1 MVDSIV
7 NTLGAGS
14 GIDLTSLVNQLVDS
28 QFSAKTRSISRQN
41 QTLSAQIS
49 GLSSVKSSVTS
60 FASGL
65 KSLATGGLL
74 STTPTSSN
82 TGIVKVTALTGAKLA
97 GLSAS
102 VEVRQLAQA
111 QSVATAAVSSRT
123 AAIGTGTLTLTF
135 GSGSVNGGS
144 FVAGSATPVDIA
156 VVGGASSLDSI
167 AASINAANAGVT
179 ASIITDASGPRLA
192 LKSKTGA
199 DQAFTLTATEDPG
212 APGLAAL
219 NITQS
224 STGALFG
231 TTAQDAIVAV
241 DAIPLSRSSNSIS
254 DLVDGVKLDL
264 VSAAPG
270 TSVSLGTNVPTDQL
284 RSSVNDLV
292 AAFNDLQRLVKA
304 QTDAATGSLFNDSAT
319 RQLQQSLG
327 RFALTELATPTA
339 AGAPRR
345 LSEIGVSTNRDGT
358 LSVNADQLTAAITRF
373 PDAVEALF
381 FNGTG
386 ATGGGVAAAFQ
397 AIADQ
402 ATDKTIGLG
411 ASEARYA
418 KRQTTLDIALEKA
431 NADKEVVRTRLTRQ
445 FAGAD
450 ARVSAYKS
458 TQSFLTQQFA
468 PKTSN

>member
-28 QFSAKTRSISRQN
+28 QFSAKTRSINREN

-49 GLSSVKSSVTS
+49 GLSIVKSSVTD
-60 FASGL
+60 FAAGL
-65 KSLATGGLL
+65 KTLATGGLL

-82 TGIVKVTALTGAKLA
+82 TAIVKATALTGAKLT
-97 GLSAS
+97 GLSAA

-111 QSVATAAVSSRT
+111 QSVATAAVASRT
-123 AAIGTGTLTLTF
+123 AAIGTGSLRLTF
-135 GSGSVNGGS
+135 GSGSVPDGS
-144 FVAGSATPVDIA
+144 FVAGSATPVDIP
-156 VVGGASSLDSI
+156 VVDGASSLDSI

-179 ASIITDASGPRLA
+179 ASIITDASGARLA

-199 DQAFTLTATEDPG
+199 DQAFTLTATEDVG

-224 STGALFG
+224 SSSALFG
-231 TTAQDAIVAV
+231 TVAQDAIVAV
-241 DAIPLSRSSNSIS
+241 DGIPLSRSSNVIS

-292 AAFNDLQRLVKA
+292 AAFNDLQRTVKA
-304 QTDAATGSLFNDSAT
+304 QTDATTGSLFNDSAT
-319 RQLQQSLG
+319 RQLQQSLR
-327 RFALTELATPTA
+327 RFSLTELATPTTT
-339 AGAPRR
+339 GAPRS
-345 LSEIGVSTNRDGT
+345 LAEIGVSTNRDGT
-358 LSVNADQLTAAITRF
+358 LSVNADQLTAALTNF
-373 PDAVEALF
+373 PAAVEALF

-386 ATGGGVAAAFQ
+386 ATGGGIAAAFQ

-411 ASEARYA
+411 ASETRYA
-418 KRQTTLDIALEKA
+418 SRQTRLDQALEKA

-468 PKTSN
+468 PRSNN